1 MIERNDL
8 IPDLDKEHFDGLLAA
23 RWDEAQEDF
32 EFIRAAQ
39 KINNK
44 WTETDENRIAYDR
57 SGFIG
62 VLHAIFDM
70 TANGDA
76 REDIHDALTLGLF
89 DELLRTV
96 KRLADTV
103 QRASLIDGGYL
114 SDEAVDSILNTSSLA
129 RPHNL
134 VQGVDGLLPTGDDQH
149 GNETDPST
157 EQE

>member
-1 MIERNDL
+1 MIERDDI
-8 IPDLDKEHFDGLLAA
+8 IPALDGEYLDGVLAA

-32 EFIRAAQ
+32 EFIQAAA
-39 KINNK
+39 KINSK
-44 WTETDENRIAYDR
+44 WNETDSNRVAFDR

-62 VLHAIFDM
+62 VLHAIFDL

-103 QRASLIDGGYL
+103 QRAALVDGGHL
-114 SDEAVDSILNTSSLA
+114 SEEAVNAILTTSSLA

-134 VQGVDGLLPTGDDQH
+134 VHGVDGLLPTEDEYD
-149 GNETDPST
+149 GNETEHQA

>member
-1 MIERNDL
+1 MIEREDL
-8 IPDLDKEHFDGLLAA
+8 IPALDHEHFEGLLAA
-23 RWDEAQEDF
+23 RWDEAQEDY
-32 EFIRAAQ
+32 EFILASA
-39 KINNK
+39 KINAK
-44 WTETDENRIAYDR
+44 WNETDSNRIAYDR

-62 VLHAIFDM
+62 VLHAIFDL

-103 QRASLIDGGYL
+103 QRAALIDGGHL
-114 SDEAVDSILNTSSLA
+114 SDEAVNDILTTSSLA

-134 VQGVDGLLPTGDDQH
+134 VHGVDGLLPNEDDYD
-149 GNETDPST
+149 GNETNDPT
-157 EQE
+157 ESE